1 MRISFDLDDT
11 LIPSGFSSALE
22 PLRFAR
28 VARAFG
34 IERLRAGTQEMFAA
48 LRERDHS
55 IWIYSSSLRPRHR
68 IELLFR
74 WHSLRVDGIV
84 TFERHQQAM
93 AARHLVSPP
102 TKFPPAF
109 GIDLHID
116 DAEGV
121 RIEGERYG
129 FPVLVVAPDDRE
141 WVDRIRAA
149 VDAFAS
155 SR

>member
-11 LIPSGFSSALE
+11 LIPSGSSSALE
-22 PLRFAR
+22 PLRFAE

-34 IERLRAGTQEMFAA
+34 IERLRAGTREMFAA

-55 IWIYSSSLRPRHR
+55 IWIYSSSLRSRHR
-68 IELLFR
+68 VELLFR
-74 WHSLRVDGIV
+74 WHGLWVDGIV
-84 TFERHQQAM
+84 TFERHRQAM
-93 AARHLVSPP
+93 TARSLVSRP

-121 RIEGERYG
+121 RIEGERHG
-129 FPVLVVAPDDRE
+129 FRVLVVAPDDHA
-141 WVDRIRAA
+141 WVDRILAEI
-149 VDAFAS
+149 DS
-155 SR
+155 P